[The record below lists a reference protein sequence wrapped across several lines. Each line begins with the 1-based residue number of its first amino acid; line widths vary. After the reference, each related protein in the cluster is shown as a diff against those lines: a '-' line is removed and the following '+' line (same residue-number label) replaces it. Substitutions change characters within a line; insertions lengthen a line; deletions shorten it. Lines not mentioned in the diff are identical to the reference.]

1 MPYSD
6 STHFFD
12 KLSYKKHFIPS
23 YGLED
28 ISFASFKRF
37 LQFSAKQGREE
48 LFSPRQR

>member
-12 KLSYKKHFIPS
+12 KLSYKKHLIPS

-28 ISFASFKRF
+28 ISFACFKRF

-48 LFSPRQR
+48 LFSPRQP